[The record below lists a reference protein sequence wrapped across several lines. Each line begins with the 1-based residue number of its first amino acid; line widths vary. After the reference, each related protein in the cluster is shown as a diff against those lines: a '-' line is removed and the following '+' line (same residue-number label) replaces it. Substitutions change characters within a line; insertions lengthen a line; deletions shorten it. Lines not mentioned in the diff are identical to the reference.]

1 MYWFFFKW
9 HSFTTCHDSETH
21 ILLIPST
28 QSYFLSYVTFP
39 RFLTHPFKSLLLNN
53 MWNYFT
59 VAFSAIFMGLREER
73 PIISTYGCNITQFD
87 QNQILVSTFRIH
99 SCLLNVSVVEFYGE
113 ADFLLPGRQH
123 PVFPLSDFG
132 LLYQLLPHPHLHH
145 DHVNHQ
151 WHSHHLQRHHQWLHP
166 HSWQSEP
173 PSCPSSSLYS
183 DKPCNLFKVQ
193 QKNQLQQPPNPQ
205 KAIDI
210 DTSRMD
216 LFWRMQ
222 KSKCT
227 RPLRLLLA
235 ISLWV
240 HFMWWERLESRAT

>member
-1 MYWFFFKW
+1 MTKVKRWSDSSDLICTMYSQFHQPTCCSNLSRQCVDTDFSKW
-9 HSFTTCHDSETH
+9 NLFATH

-39 RFLTHPFKSLLLNN
+39 RFLTHPFKSLPLNN

-59 VAFSAIFMGLREER
+59 VALPTISIGLREER

-99 SCLLNVSVVEFYGE
+99 SCLLNVSIVELWNFTGKPI
-113 ADFLLPGRQH
+113 FFT
-123 PVFPLSDFG
+123 VFPLSDFG
-132 LLYQLLPHPHLHH
+132 FLYRLLAHPHLHH
-145 DHVNHQ
+145 EHVNLQ
-151 WHSHHLQRHHQWLHP
+151 WHSHHLQKHPQWLHP

-183 DKPCNLFKVQ
+183 DKPSNLFKVR

-205 KAIDI
+205 IAIDI
-210 DTSRMD
+210 DT
-216 LFWRMQ
+216 F
-222 KSKCT
+222 
-227 RPLRLLLA
+227 
-235 ISLWV
+235 I
-240 HFMWWERLESRAT
+240 LEDGKI